1 MGRQFPL
8 SGGFRRKE
16 MKKYLDCFDY
26 ICQIRVALG
35 LFAFKRV
42 AFGVRRQRPT
52 PEIECNTCLDSA
64 T

>member
-1 MGRQFPL
+1 
-8 SGGFRRKE
+8 
-16 MKKYLDCFDY
+16 MKQYPDYFDY
-26 ICQIRVALG
+26 ICQIRVVFG
-35 LFAFKRV
+35 FAFKRL